1 MTHSEFQPGQTACPG
16 TIYLERILQG
26 RRGTRP
32 VHACDTCGWTDL
44 PQRPGRTD
52 DSGQTADHLSPTGA
66 KPVKLKLCVHRKA
79 GAPNYGSDGAGA
91 ELELDIDD
99 DLAGKPGQ
107 LVEVSRV
114 WYGALE
120 TAVAQELARLQAQH
134 PAPTPVASAPTI
146 EPDRPGPEPT
156 RERRRW
162 NPDDLPPPPDRNGG
176 PPPRR
181 GSGGGGGGGKGPPR
195 DGRQLIGW
203 ANGQGLYDALM
214 SLANSANR
222 GRIVDW
228 DPDMVQWAYTELS
241 RSQMAVG
248 SWGGN

>member
-1 MTHSEFQPGQTACPG
+1 M
-16 TIYLERILQG
+16 
-26 RRGTRP
+26 
-32 VHACDTCGWTDL
+32 
-44 PQRPGRTD
+44 
-52 DSGQTADHLSPTGA
+52 
-66 KPVKLKLCVHRKA
+66 KLKLCVHRKS

-91 ELELDIDD
+91 ELELEIDD

-134 PAPTPVASAPTI
+134 PAPTPVAADPVRP
-146 EPDRPGPEPT
+146 EPDRSPDREPRRGWSPE
-156 RERRRW
+156 
-162 NPDDLPPPPDRNGG
+162 DLPPPPDRGGG

-181 GSGGGGGGGKGPPR
+181 GSGGPGGGGKGPPK

-203 ANGQGLYDALM
+203 ANGQGLYDSLM
-214 SLANSANR
+214 SLAKSANR

-228 DPDMVQWAYTELS
+228 DQDMVQWAYTELS
-241 RSQMAVG
+241 RSQQTVG
-248 SWGGN
+248 AWGGN